1 MSMPSIS
8 TYEYFKT
15 VIAVKFKLLKGQQ
28 QIELGNDVSFVLN
41 YEKNSGLNYD
51 ISISDV
57 HGDIKEVSVIDN
69 NEEVALIGS
78 RNYTISSTELSPVIM
93 IKVTYPFKRN
103 QQTLVTY
110 IFEVEQE
117 RIKLLKLG
125 EYYEEKFTL
134 PQFDALIFTYFI
146 RSTPYF
152 EDGEQHPYY
161 SLFIKNDKYDIEIN
175 GKKGDYECYIFGKE
189 PVQLTFR
196 FDIDVIRQ
204 QLKESTA
211 TTSATALE
219 EESEAAN
226 VEPETSL
233 QPKILKTLQSQT
245 TFKDAILV
253 AFDGAE
259 VRAHRCILAAVSDVF
274 CAIFNS
280 KKSENPVKI
289 DLEFAAEIVEAAVGF
304 YYGQK
309 DVIKGNENELLQ
321 FATKYS
327 MAELKTKCIETLYDT
342 VTTENVCDIVTLAF
356 DNNSDSLKE
365 KCLQILSKEK
375 SKIDKEKLQTLP
387 PSILVACL
395 TLS

>member
-1 MSMPSIS
+1 MNPI
-8 TYEYFKT
+8 YKN
-15 VIAVKFKLLKGQQ
+15 LLTNLVLR
-28 QIELGNDVSFVLN
+28 LG
-41 YEKNSGLNYD
+41 
-51 ISISDV
+51 
-57 HGDIKEVSVIDN
+57 
-69 NEEVALIGS
+69 
-78 RNYTISSTELSPVIM
+78 
-93 IKVTYPFKRN
+93 
-103 QQTLVTY
+103 LV
-110 IFEVEQE
+110 
-117 RIKLLKLG
+117 G
-125 EYYEEKFTL
+125 GKFTGKL
-134 PQFDALIFTYFI
+134 PKKKKKKE
-146 RSTPYF
+146 S
-152 EDGEQHPYY
+152 
-161 SLFIKNDKYDIEIN
+161 IE
-175 GKKGDYECYIFGKE
+175 
-189 PVQLTFR
+189 LTFR

-245 TFKDAILV
+245 FKDAILV

-259 VRAHRCILAAVSDVF
+259 VSAHRCILAAVSDVF

-280 KKSENPVKI
+280 KKSVNPVKI
-289 DLEFAAEIVEAAVGF
+289 ELECAAEIIEAAVGF

-356 DNNSDSLKE
+356 DNNSNSLKE

-375 SKIDKEKLQTLP
+375 SKIDKEKLQTLQ